1 MSFNYFVQGLR
12 SKDHTRFPELFA
24 DDMRLYT
31 PTERIRS
38 VGRPPQ

>member
-1 MSFNYFVQGLR
+1 MSVHDFVQALR
-12 SKDHTRFPELFA
+12 SKDQTRFPEWFA

-38 VGRPPQ
+38 AGRPPQ